1 MCAGS
6 SDGFSDVRA
15 FVTAEIVHDDNVAGA
30 QCLQK
35 ELFDIEPESL
45 AIDRAVDD
53 AGRVDPV
60 ASQGGQ
66 ESHGFPMAERCFGA

>member
-6 SDGFSDVRA
+6 SDGFADVRA
-15 FVTAEIVHDDNVAGA
+15 FVTAEIVHDDNVTGS

-35 ELFDIEPESL
+35 KLVDIEPESL
-45 AIDRAVDD
+45 AIDRAVNN

-60 ASQGGQ
+60 AS
-66 ESHGFPMAERCFGA
+66 